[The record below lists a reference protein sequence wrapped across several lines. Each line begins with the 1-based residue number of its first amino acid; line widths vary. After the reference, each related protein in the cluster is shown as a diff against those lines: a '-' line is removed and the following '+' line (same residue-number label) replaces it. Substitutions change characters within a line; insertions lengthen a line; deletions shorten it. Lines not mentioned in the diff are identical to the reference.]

1 MVDNGS
7 LTVVAA
13 GGGDGIGTGT
23 GGGALRS
30 DAGVSGSADVEDSRA
45 SMARQ
50 GRSQARCLSS
60 RQERAELTVLKAIE
74 ELAIKALS

>member
-1 MVDNGS
+1 
-7 LTVVAA
+7 
-13 GGGDGIGTGT
+13 
-23 GGGALRS
+23 
-30 DAGVSGSADVEDSRA
+30 
-45 SMARQ
+45 MARQ